1 MTDWVHGMGKDFQ
14 HVNEMGGQ
22 LMQFNPNAL
31 WMTWL
36 GQNWIDVLC
45 IRVELMSQT
54 DGRIET
60 D

>member
-1 MTDWVHGMGKDFQ
+1 MGKDFQ
-14 HVNEMGGQ
+14 HVKEIGGA
-22 LMQFNPNAL
+22 LMPLNPNAL

-36 GQNWIDVLC
+36 GQNRIDVLC

-54 DGRIET
+54 EGRIET